1 MAGDKG
7 KGDELKGVLGG
18 GTDVALFEGRGI
30 RRTWLDGRWFF
41 SVIDVVGLLTESS
54 QPRVY
59 WGQLKGRLAA
69 EGADQLFP
77 NLKQLRMEAEDGK
90 QRLTDCADAETMLR
104 IVQSI
109 PSPKAE
115 PVKHW
120 LATVGA
126 ERIEELENPALAID
140 RARQYYLAQGYSQE
154 WITQRLR
161 SIVTRDDLT
170 AEWSERGA
178 QEGRE
183 FTILTDTLHR
193 GTFDITTAEHKA
205 VKALKKRDN
214 LRDSMSLVELA
225 LTSLAEATAAELHR
239 VHDSQGFP
247 RLQGDTQQAGR
258 IAGDTR
264 RQIEEQTHRPV
275 VSSEN
280 YKTLTQPSQQTQLL
294 SGEDEGEP
302 TM

>member
-1 MAGDKG
+1 MPDKPS
-7 KGDELKGVLGG
+7 
-18 GTDVALFEGRGI
+18 TAVALFEGQRI
-30 RRTWLDGRWFF
+30 RWQWVEDHKFF
-41 SVIDVVGLLTESS
+41 SVIDVVGLLTESPE
-54 QPRVY
+54 PRTY
-59 WGQLKGRLAA
+59 WAVLKGRIQT
-69 EGADQLFP
+69 EGANETLT
-77 NLKQLRMEAEDGK
+77 NCKQLRMTAADGK
-90 QRLTDCADAETMLR
+90 QRLTDCADSTTMLR

-115 PVKHW
+115 PFKHW

-140 RARQYYLAQGYSQE
+140 RARQYYLAQGYSNE

-170 AEWSERGA
+170 DEWRERGA

-183 FTILTDTLHR
+183 FAILTDALHK
-193 GTFDITTAEHKA
+193 GTFDITTADHKA

-225 LTSLAEATAAELHR
+225 LTGLAEATAAELHR
-239 VHDSQGFP
+239 EHDSQGFT

-264 RQIEEQTHRPV
+264 RQIEEQLKRPV
-275 VSSEN
+275 VTSEN
-280 YKTLTQPSQQTQLL
+280 YKSLTRPYQQQELL
-294 SGEDEGEP
+294 PGSESGE
-302 TM
+302 